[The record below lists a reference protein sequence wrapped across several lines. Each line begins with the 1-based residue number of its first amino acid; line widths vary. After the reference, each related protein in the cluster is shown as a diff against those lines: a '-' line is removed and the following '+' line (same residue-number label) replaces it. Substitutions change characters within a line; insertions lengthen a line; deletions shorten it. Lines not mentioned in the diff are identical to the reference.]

1 MSEPIIGDQPT
12 PELDLSQ
19 IVPGDASFSVR
30 AIGADDRRWVEPLL
44 HRYWASTMVYAHGR
58 VVDASLL
65 PGFAAF
71 RDDEP
76 IGLVTYEIADDACE
90 IVTHNSLAGAGGIG
104 SCLLA
109 AVRQEAR
116 RNGCQRLWL
125 IVRNDN
131 TPALYFYQR
140 RDFDIAA
147 FFRDSIREGRKLK
160 HHIPDR
166 GHGGILIRHEF
177 ELEFKL

>member
-1 MSEPIIGDQPT
+1 MSETIIGDQPT

-30 AIGADDRRWVEPLL
+30 AIGPADRAWVDRLL
-44 HRYWASTMVYAHGR
+44 HRYWASTMVYTRGR
-58 VVDASLL
+58 VLDASQL

-76 IGLVTYEIADDACE
+76 IGLVTYDISGNACE
-90 IVTHNSLAGAGGIG
+90 IVTHNSLAGVGGIG

-116 RNGCQRLWL
+116 RQGCKRLWL
-125 IVRNDN
+125 MVKNDN
-131 TPALYFYQR
+131 TPALHFYQR
-140 RDFDIAA
+140 RDFDITA
-147 FFRDSIREGRKLK
+147 FFRDSVREGRKLK
-160 HHIPDR
+160 HDIPER